1 MSFAKLDSGIVNST
15 LWVQPDD
22 VLRVWIWMLSQA
34 DADGVV
40 RVAAPALAMNC
51 MKSVDRIREILT
63 LLESPDPDSR
73 SENDE
78 GRRLRKVSGGWQ
90 IINYRT
96 YRAGDS
102 DSGNAGPDAEG
113 YVYYVGEPRSETVK
127 IGFSKNPWSRCA
139 DLRDTHP
146 DIELLAVEKGTGHD
160 KLKRHSEFAADR
172 AKGEW
177 FRRSPALDRLIAALG
192 RPGQQTPG
200 ATNRRRVATG
210 SDGVATGRTTKEA
223 EAEVEVEED
232 QEQGSASPDGAAAS
246 AHANGQQSAASPSAD
261 RIPYQAIVD
270 AYNAT
275 MTGLA
280 KARELSPKRRA
291 LIRSAWQASSQRRSV
306 KFWQAYFDECQD
318 DPFNNGTGPYRSPHE
333 NWRPTFDYLLRAD
346 VVTKIFEA
354 AMDRME
360 RGE

>member
-34 DADGVV
+34 DANGVV
-40 RVAAPALAMNC
+40 RVAAPALAMTC
-51 MKSVDRIREILT
+51 MKSVDRIREILV

-73 SENDE
+73 SSEEE
-78 GRRLRKVSGGWQ
+78 GRRIRKVSGGWQ
-90 IINYRT
+90 IINYRA
-96 YRAGDS
+96 YRERVSA
-102 DSGNAGPDAEG
+102 AE
-113 YVYYVGEPRSETVK
+113 
-127 IGFSKNPWSRCA
+127 
-139 DLRDTHP
+139 
-146 DIELLAVEKGTGHD
+146 
-160 KLKRHSEFAADR
+160 KRANDR
-172 AKGEW
+172 
-177 FRRSPALDRLIAALG
+177 I
-192 RPGQQTPG
+192 
-200 ATNRRRVATG
+200 RVAG
-210 SDGVATGRTTKEA
+210 KRAAARKVSPSVADSRVVSHPVADVAQAEA
-223 EAEVEVEED
+223 EAEVEAEED
-232 QEQGSASPDGAAAS
+232 QDQEQESAAPDGDALPVLANDPQSAS
-246 AHANGQQSAASPSAD
+246 SPSAD
-261 RIPYQAIVD
+261 RIPFQAIME

-291 LIRSAWQASSQRRSV
+291 LIRSAWQASTERRSM

-318 DPFNNGTGPYRSPHE
+318 DPFNNGAGPYRPPHE

>member
-34 DADGVV
+34 DANGVI

-73 SENDE
+73 SSEED
-78 GRRLRKVSGGWQ
+78 GRRIRKVPGGWQ
-90 IINYRT
+90 IINYRA
-96 YRAGDS
+96 YRERVSA
-102 DSGNAGPDAEG
+102 AE
-113 YVYYVGEPRSETVK
+113 
-127 IGFSKNPWSRCA
+127 
-139 DLRDTHP
+139 
-146 DIELLAVEKGTGHD
+146 
-160 KLKRHSEFAADR
+160 KREN
-172 AKGEW
+172 
-177 FRRSPALDRLIAALG
+177 DRL
-192 RPGQQTPG
+192 
-200 ATNRRRVATG
+200 RVAGKRAAARG
-210 SDGVATGRTTKEA
+210 SSPGIAGCRNVSHPVADVAQAEEEA
-223 EAEVEVEED
+223 EAEVEAEED
-232 QEQGSASPDGAAAS
+232 QEQGSAPPGGEAPPIDATD
-246 AHANGQQSAASPSAD
+246 QQSAPTPSAD
-261 RIPYQAIVD
+261 RIPYQAIMG
-270 AYNAT
+270 AYNAA

-291 LIRSAWQASSQRRSV
+291 LIRSAWQASAQRRSV
-306 KFWQAYFDECQD
+306 KFWQAYFAECQD
-318 DPFNNGTGPYRSPHE
+318 DDFHNGTGPYRPPHE
-333 NWRPTFDYLLRAD
+333 GWRPTFDYLLRAD

>member
-34 DADGVV
+34 DANGVV

-90 IINYRT
+90 IINYRA
-96 YRAGDS
+96 YRAGEGDR
-102 DSGNAGPDAEG
+102 GNAGLDAEG
-113 YVYYVGEPRSETVK
+113 YIYYVGDTEARTVK
-127 IGFSKNPWSRCA
+127 IAFSKNPWSRLS
-139 DLRDTHP
+139 DLRATHP
-146 DIELLAVEKGTGHD
+146 TIELLAVEKGTGRD
-160 KLKRHSEFAADR
+160 EKKRHSEFAALR
-172 AKGEW
+172 TKGEW
-177 FRRSPALDRLIAALG
+177 FRRSPELDTLIAALG
-192 RPGQQTPG
+192 RPGKEKPG
-200 ATNRRRVATG
+200 ATGGLRVATG
-210 SDGVATGRTTKEA
+210 SDGVDTGRATKEA
-223 EAEVEVEED
+223 EAEAEVEEN
-232 QEQGSASPDGAAAS
+232 QEQGSASPDGDAPPAP
-246 AHANGQQSAASPSAD
+246 ANDPQSAASPSAD
-261 RIPYQAIVD
+261 RIPYQAIMD

-291 LIRSAWQASSQRRSV
+291 LIRSAWQASAQRRSV

-318 DPFNNGTGPYRSPHE
+318 DRFNNGTGPYKPPHE
-333 NWRPTFDYLLRAD
+333 DWRPTFDYLLRAD